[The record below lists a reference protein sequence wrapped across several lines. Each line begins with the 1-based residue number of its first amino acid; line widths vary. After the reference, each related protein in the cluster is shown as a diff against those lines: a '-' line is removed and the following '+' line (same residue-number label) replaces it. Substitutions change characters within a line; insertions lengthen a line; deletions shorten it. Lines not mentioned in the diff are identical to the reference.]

1 MNQVRIIAEAGVN
14 HNGDANRA
22 LAMVDAAAAAGADMV
37 KFQTFTAK
45 TLVSANAPK
54 ADYQI
59 NATDADSQYAM
70 LRRLEIDRDVHVALM
85 KRCAARGIAFLSSP
99 FDLTSL
105 DMLADL
111 KLTCLKIPSGEI
123 DNLPYLRRAAGLF
136 REIILSTG
144 MATLGEIEAALRILT
159 DTGISLD
166 DIVVLHCTTEYP
178 APLTD
183 VNLRAMETLRRA
195 FGVRVG
201 YSDHTSGI
209 EVAVAAVA
217 LGAEIIEKH
226 FTLNKMLP
234 GPDHQ
239 ASLDPSELAALVA
252 AVANVTAALG
262 SPVKAP
268 AASELRNRPVV
279 RKGIK
284 AGRAIAAGEPFSA
297 DNLVVLRPQTG
308 LSPLAWD
315 ILIGRP
321 APRDFAA
328 GEPIGLDMPCVPS
341 AS

>member
-1 MNQVRIIAEAGVN
+1 MTQVRIIAEAGVN

-22 LAMVDAAAAAGADMV
+22 LAMVNAAAEAGAHMV

-45 TLVSANAPK
+45 TLVSLDAPK

-59 NATDADSQYAM
+59 AATDADSQYAM
-70 LRRLEIDRDVHVALM
+70 LRRLEINRDVHAALM
-85 KRCAARGIAFLSSP
+85 ERCAARGITFLSSP

-105 DMLADL
+105 ELLAGL
-111 KLTCLKIPSGEI
+111 KLPTIKIPSGEI
-123 DNLPYLRRAAGLF
+123 DNLPYLRRAAEVF
-136 REIILSTG
+136 QDIILSTG
-144 MATLGEIEAALRILT
+144 MATLGEIETALRILT
-159 DTGISLD
+159 DAGAALA

-201 YSDHTSGI
+201 YSDHTPGI

-226 FTLNKMLP
+226 FTLDKTLP

-239 ASLDPSELAALVA
+239 ASLDPAELAALVTA
-252 AVANVTAALG
+252 TANVAAALG
-262 SPVKAP
+262 SPIKGPAP
-268 AASELRNRPVV
+268 SERRNRPVV

-297 DNLVVLRPQTG
+297 ENLVILRPQTG

-315 ILIGRP
+315 DLLGKP
-321 APRDFAA
+321 APRNFAA
-328 GEPIGLDMPCVPS
+328 GEPVSLDIPCVPS